1 MRCKQTTRTQ
11 SQRGVALLIAIFS
24 LLLISGAAIGMIIM
38 SGTESAINANYR
50 RSTVAFYHAYAGLE
64 EARER
69 LVPCSPNTFWP
80 AAECVTPGSSV
91 DILFRD
97 NPPNASAQVVYVV
110 NPNAAIPGEAPNFN
124 PQLMPVGNYLRD
136 AEIAN
141 EYSLV
146 PAPLARIPTTSAAA
160 MTTAGAQ
167 PPLDYKWVR
176 VSLKTERMAGI
187 DLNGDAILDEVLP
200 VRIDGTGRQCLTGM
214 PGCTSNLNVP
224 ISTRPVFRVTTL
236 AVSPTGERRMLQ
248 AEMAQLPVINPNGAI
263 ASQAGVTL
271 SGNFN
276 AFGGW
281 PPIVDATCGSGKAKT
296 TGPTCGN
303 MTKGNVAG
311 DCTQPYSDG
320 GTPAD
325 PTDDTC
331 GGNPKPSGDF
341 CNQGP
346 ATNTVTSAG
355 NISSGNYSTAPDSST
370 SCATSGVSGCMFTTT
385 PNQSLV
391 PNMPGWPYDMN
402 QIINMLKPPVTE
414 PIQQVDPAVTCGVYD
429 ANGNRTCSGATVN
442 LGTLPSPWPPAAGTS
457 PTNYTPKLTYAD
469 VGPGGVM
476 KITANGSIGSGIL
489 VVEGDLEVNGGL
501 EFYGLIVVRG
511 TVKFLGGG
519 SGGANVIGGVLA
531 GSSVTNVTGTTT
543 TGGSVS
549 ITYSSCAFRFNNSAL
564 PLRYLSFRE
573 ITQ

>member
-1 MRCKQTTRTQ
+1 MRSTKITRIQ

-24 LLLISGAAIGMIIM
+24 LLLISGAAIGMIVM
-38 SGTESAINANYR
+38 SGTESSINANYR

-80 AAECVTPGSSV
+80 ATECTTPGTSA

-97 NPPNASAQVVYVV
+97 NPPSASAEVVYIV
-110 NPNAAIPGEAPNFN
+110 NPNAAIPGENPNFN
-124 PQLMPVGNYLRD
+124 PLAMAPNNYLAD
-136 AEIAN
+136 TQIAG
-141 EYSLV
+141 EYV
-146 PAPLARIPTTSAAA
+146 NVAPPPARLPTTAAAA
-160 MTTAGAQ
+160 MTTAGGQ

-176 VSLKTERMAGI
+176 VSLKTERMAGM
-187 DLNGDAILDEVLP
+187 DLNGDGVLDEVLP
-200 VRIDGTGRQCLTGM
+200 VRIDGSGRQCLTGM

-236 AVSPTGERRMLQ
+236 AVSSTGERRMLQ

-271 SGNFN
+271 NGNFN
-276 AFGGW
+276 AFGAW
-281 PPIVDATCGSGKAKT
+281 PPIVEGTCGSGKAKW

-303 MTKGNVAG
+303 MTKGNVAP
-311 DCTQPYSDG
+311 DCNQPYSDG
-320 GTPAD
+320 GTPNNPA
-325 PTDDTC
+325 DDTC
-331 GGNPKPSGDF
+331 GGNPRPYGDY
-341 CNQGP
+341 CNQGT

-355 NISSGNYSTAPDSST
+355 NISSGNYDTAPDSSST
-370 SCATSGVSGCMFTTT
+370 CTTQGSGCMYTIS

-391 PNMPGWPYDMN
+391 PNMPNWPYDMN

-414 PIQQVDPAVTCGVYD
+414 PIQQVDPNVSCGAFD
-429 ANGNRTCSGATVN
+429 ANGNRSCSGATVN
-442 LGTLPSPWPPAAGTS
+442 LGTLPSPWPPAPGTQ

-469 VGPGGVM
+469 VGPGGVL

-489 VVEGDLEVNGGL
+489 VVEGDLEVSGGL

-531 GSSVTNVTGTTT
+531 GSSVTNVTQNTT

-573 ITQ
+573 ISQ